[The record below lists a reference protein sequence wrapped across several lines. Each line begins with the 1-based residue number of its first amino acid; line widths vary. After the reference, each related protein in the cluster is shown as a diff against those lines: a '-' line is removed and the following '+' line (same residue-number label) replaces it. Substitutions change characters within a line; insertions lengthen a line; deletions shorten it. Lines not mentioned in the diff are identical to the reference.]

1 MRCPSC
7 AGCSAADPRREGGL
21 PTSRSLA
28 RALRIALVV
37 VGALALLLFA
47 LSFVEERVPPTGAW
61 LARAGF
67 SARFETIDGVPI
79 RYVRAGQG
87 PPLVLV
93 HGFGS
98 SLYTWSDVLP
108 ELARSHDVVALDLP
122 GFGGSG
128 LPEAFSFEHLPAAV
142 VGLMDRLGLERASLA
157 GNSLGGAT
165 VAWIAA
171 TRPERVERQVL
182 IDAAGFQLT
191 AAERPLLLRL
201 LALPGASLLQRLPV
215 RRAIVRTALRQTFAD
230 PSRISDEDL
239 DEYVAPALR
248 PEVGEAALVLARH
261 QGPGPDALRAL
272 LRRVRAPTLLVW
284 GREDRWIPLAH
295 AERFK
300 SALPGSRLVVLEGV
314 GHMPQEEQPDALLRL
329 LREFLG

>member
-1 MRCPSC
+1 MRW
-7 AGCSAADPRREGGL
+7 
-21 PTSRSLA
+21 
-28 RALRIALVV
+28 LRIALALLL
-37 VGALALLLFA
+37 GLALLLFA
-47 LSFVEERVPPTGAW
+47 LSFVAEPVPPTGAW
-61 LARAGF
+61 LERAGL
-67 SARFETIDGVPI
+67 SARFETVDGVPI

-98 SLYTWSDVLP
+98 SVYTWADLLP

-128 LPEAFSFEHLPAAV
+128 LPEALSFEHLPEAV
-142 VGLMDRLGLERASLA
+142 VGLMDRLGLERASLV

-171 TRPERVERQVL
+171 TRQGRVERLVL
-182 IDAAGFQLT
+182 VDAAGFQFT
-191 AAERPLLLRL
+191 ASERPLLLRL
-201 LALPGASLLQRLPV
+201 LALPGASLLQRLPL

-230 PSRISDEDL
+230 PTRISDEDL

-248 PEVGEAALVLARH
+248 AEVGEAALALARYP
-261 QGPGPDALRAL
+261 GPGPEVLRAL
-272 LRRVRAPTLLVW
+272 LGRVRAPALVIW
-284 GREDRWIPLAH
+284 GREDRWIPLEH
-295 AERFK
+295 AERFHQ
-300 SALPGSRLVVLEGV
+300 ALSGSRLVVLDGA
-314 GHMPQEEQPDALLRL
+314 GHLPQEERPAEVLRL

>member
-1 MRCPSC
+1 M
-7 AGCSAADPRREGGL
+7 
-21 PTSRSLA
+21 RSL
-28 RALRIALVV
+28 RTALALFL
-37 VGALALLLFA
+37 GLALLLFA
-47 LSFVEERVPPTGAW
+47 LSFVDERVPPTGAW
-61 LARAGF
+61 LARAGLT
-67 SARFETIDGVPI
+67 ARFETIDGVPI

-98 SLYTWSDVLP
+98 SLYTWADVLP

-128 LPEAFSFEHLPAAV
+128 LPKALSFEHLPGAV

-171 TRPERVERQVL
+171 TQPRRVERLVL
-182 IDAAGFQLT
+182 IDAAGFQLN
-191 AAERPLLLRL
+191 ASERPLLVRL
-201 LALPGASLLQRLPV
+201 LALPGASLLQRLPL

-248 PEVGEAALVLARH
+248 PEVGEAALVLARY

-272 LRRVRAPTLLVW
+272 LGRVRAPTLVVW
-284 GREDRWIPLAH
+284 GREDRWIPLEH
-295 AERFK
+295 AERFHQ
-300 SALPGSRLVVLEGV
+300 ALPGSRLVVLDGA
-314 GHMPQEEQPDALLRL
+314 GHLPQEERPDALLRL
-329 LREFLG
+329 LHEFLDPAS